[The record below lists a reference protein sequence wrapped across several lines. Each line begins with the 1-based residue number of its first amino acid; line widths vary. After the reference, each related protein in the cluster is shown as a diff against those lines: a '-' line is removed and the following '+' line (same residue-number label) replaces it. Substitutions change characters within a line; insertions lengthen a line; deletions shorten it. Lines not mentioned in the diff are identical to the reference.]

1 MKKTIGYLLGISLL
15 LLAGCQGYENVASIP
30 DNDSAPP
37 SHSSEQASSAT
48 ASEGVSHVSSA
59 PESENSATEESSST
73 AQESTS
79 SIKPPA
85 ASSAASKPGK
95 NPSSST
101 SSKNN
106 VGTSSKKPTSS
117 APSENSSSV
126 SSKQPTE
133 SGSTTESEP
142 ADGTLDEPVEDVNY
156 YEYQLNGI
164 VADWFIEGDLLHMG
178 FKAHNRYAVFDT
190 MTGEIVTDIQLPGYP
205 AQITDR
211 GEEVW
216 ISYPEL
222 RSIKIHDKKTLAVKE
237 TLSFE
242 HEISSFDF
250 YGDYI
255 IYTEDDQHVEAFRYD
270 TKTGEAL
277 NFLPYDNSLI
287 KTFYQADVLVNERLG
302 CVYIGDSGSSGSTL
316 RCYDIETMELKSSYN
331 KNNYNNVRRTFLYDG
346 SVYWG
351 GFRFRESNVA
361 QVEAQYSGNG
371 TFFVDEY
378 FVGTNNGLCLR
389 ETCEQILSGNLT
401 MFAISASGNMVFIES
416 TARRVLYIV
425 ASNQEG
431 QPL

>member
-1 MKKTIGYLLGISLL
+1 MKKAIGYLLGISLL

-48 ASEGVSHVSSA
+48 ASEGVSHISSA
-59 PESENSATEESSST
+59 PESESSATEESSSA

-95 NPSSST
+95 NPSSSA

-133 SGSTTESEP
+133 SGPTTESEP
-142 ADGTLDEPVEDVNY
+142 ADGTLDEPTVDVVY
-156 YEYQLNGI
+156 YQYRLNGM
-164 VADWFIEGDLLHMG
+164 VVDWFTEGDFLHMS
-178 FKAHNRYAVFDT
+178 FKTPNRYTVFDT
-190 MTGEIVTDIQLPGYP
+190 TTGAIVLDVQLPGRP
-205 AQITDR
+205 AQITNC

-222 RSIKIHDKKTLAVKE
+222 QSIKIHDKRTLAVKE

-255 IYTEDDQHVEAFRYD
+255 IYAEDDQRVEVIRYN

-277 NFLPYDNSLI
+277 HFLGR
-287 KTFYQADVLVNERLG
+287 FYQSDVLVNERLG
-302 CVYIGDSGSSGSTL
+302 CVYIGDSGLSRSTL
-316 RCYDIETMELKSSYN
+316 WCYDIETMEVKSSYIMN
-331 KNNYNNVRRTFLYDG
+331 EYNLVRRTFLYDG

-351 GFRFRESNVA
+351 GFRFRESDVS
-361 QVEAQYSGNG
+361 QMEAKYSWIG
-371 TFFVDEY
+371 TFFVNDY
-378 FVGTNNGLCLR
+378 FVGTKNGLYLR
-389 ETCEQILSGNLT
+389 ETREQILSGYFVALALT
-401 MFAISASGNMVFIES
+401 ESGNIAFIEND
-416 TARRVLYIV
+416 TTEVLYIV
-425 ASNQEG
+425 SSIQEG
-431 QPL
+431 